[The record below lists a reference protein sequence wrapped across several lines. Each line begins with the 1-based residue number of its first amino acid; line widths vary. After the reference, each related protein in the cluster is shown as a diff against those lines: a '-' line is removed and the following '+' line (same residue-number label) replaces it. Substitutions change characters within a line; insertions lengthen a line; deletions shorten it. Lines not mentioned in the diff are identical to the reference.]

1 MTDQPK
7 GLFKTAISDPAVRL
21 AALGGALVGAVLVL
35 AVVLLVGGPEKA
47 PAPPAAAQESQVA
60 KIDAPPPQHVRQ
72 PVPTLPSRAE
82 PVTGAAPLPAP
93 VDPAPPPVAPAPA
106 PAPAPAMESYPD
118 LPVARVETTPPGA
131 APTVDQGPAKPEAPA
146 TPPPD
151 MVGPPPADKPMIAI
165 VIDDMGVDQRRS
177 ARAMK
182 LPAKVTLSFLP
193 YSRDLKAQAAEAR
206 KLGHE
211 IMLHVAMEP
220 ESPEADPGPN
230 VLLTGVPEQ
239 ELLTNLRWNL
249 EQMDGYAGINNHMGS
264 RFTRDLAGMRTVM
277 AELKERGL
285 FFLDSVTSRDSVG
298 AKTAKE
304 AGGAYATRDVFIDH
318 KDDEAFVRKQLE
330 RLEAKARKHGSA
342 IAIGHPRDITLR
354 ALKTWLPKVQAAGF
368 ELVGASRLLHRPAPS
383 PAQFS
388 GTSG

>member
-21 AALGGALVGAVLVL
+21 AALGGAVAGAVLVL
-35 AVVLLVGGPEKA
+35 SVVLIVGGPKKA
-47 PAPPAAAQESQVA
+47 ALPPATPPEAQVA
-60 KIDAPPPQHVRQ
+60 KIDAPPPEHVRQ
-72 PVPTLPSRAE
+72 PTPPMPMPTA
-82 PVTGAAPLPAP
+82 PVTGGKAQSMPAEPAP
-93 VDPAPPPVAPAPA
+93 SPTMPVTAAGA
-106 PAPAPAMESYPD
+106 YPD
-118 LPVARVETTPPGA
+118 LPAARVEAPFSAEPSTPDTDA
-131 APTVDQGPAKPEAPA
+131 ATPEAPIA
-146 TPPPD
+146 PLPD
-151 MVGPPPADKPMIAI
+151 MVGPPPAEKPMIAI

-239 ELLTNLRWNL
+239 ELLANLRWNL

-264 RFTRDLAGMRTVM
+264 RFTRDLTGMRVVM
-277 AELKERGL
+277 SELKDRGL

-298 AKTAKE
+298 AKVAKE
-304 AGGAYATRDVFIDH
+304 AGVAYATRDVFIDH
-318 KDDEAFVRKQLE
+318 KDDEAFVHKQLE

-354 ALKTWLPKVQAAGF
+354 ALKTWLPKVQAEGF
-368 ELVGASRLLHRPAPS
+368 ELVGASRLLHRPAS
-383 PAQFS
+383 PKVQLS
-388 GTSG
+388 GTSGKGL

>member
-21 AALGGALVGAVLVL
+21 AALGGALGGAVLVL
-35 AVVLLVGGPEKA
+35 AVVLIVGGPKKA
-47 PAPPAAAQESQVA
+47 PTPPPAAQESQVA

-82 PVTGAAPLPAP
+82 PVTGSTPLPVPADPAPLPA
-93 VDPAPPPVAPAPA
+93 
-106 PAPAPAMESYPD
+106 APAPAMEAYPD
-118 LPVARVETTPPGA
+118 LPVARVEPAPTGP
-131 APTVDQGPAKPEAPA
+131 APTVDQNKTKPEAPSA
-146 TPPPD
+146 PPPD

-249 EQMDGYAGINNHMGS
+249 GQMDGYAGINNHMGS

-304 AGGAYATRDVFIDH
+304 AGVAYATRDVFIDH

-383 PAQFS
+383 PTHLS